1 MAPSFRTCPI
11 SKRHPGALI
20 SFQKE
25 FALAEQVS
33 CLVARQ
39 NGQLYAVGNKC
50 THYGANLVNGAL
62 GQGVVTC
69 PWHGACFSL
78 QTGDIEDFPGL
89 DSLPKYD
96 VQVEN
101 GEVKVLN
108 NKLF

>member
-1 MAPSFRTCPI
+1 MSRV
-11 SKRHPGALI
+11 

-25 FALAEQVS
+25 FVLSDKDKVS
-33 CLVARQ
+33 CLVAKQ

-50 THYGANLVNGAL
+50 SHYGANLVNGAL
-62 GQGVVTC
+62 GEGVVTC

-78 QTGDIEDFPGL
+78 KTGDIEDFPGL

-101 GEVKVLN
+101 GEVKVRL
-108 NKLF
+108 LILIFLLY